1 MRLARYLTAFPVLL
15 LAAGGAPAQAR
26 DGEWVSYRDAY
37 RAMVVFEKYGGA
49 KSLIQDELQVVPAE
63 KGAGA
68 DDLQLTLASGS
79 TQLHLPLDATG
90 RTLFPLHKAAYDEN
104 AALVLSRKG
113 GQFRVRPRVSILVRP
128 DGVYAAG
135 ELRAACEQALG
146 YARHVDPS
154 ARRMHCAGVRF
165 VFPKKGAETDA
176 RVRKADGAELALPM
190 VEGVAFPGDV
200 DASFPT
206 VTYRFGADERARMVT
221 FNAPLAIVPV
231 FE

>member
-1 MRLARYLTAFPVLL
+1 MRLARHLAAFPVLL
-15 LAAGGAPAQAR
+15 LAGGAAGAQAR
-26 DGEWVSYRDAY
+26 GGDWVSYRDAY

-49 KSLIQDELQVVPAE
+49 KSLIQDELQVVPEE
-63 KGAGA
+63 KGA

-90 RTLFPLHKAAYDEN
+90 RTLFPLHKSAYDEN

-113 GQFRVRPRVSILVRP
+113 GQFRIRPRVSIVVRP

-146 YARHVDPS
+146 YARHVDAS
-154 ARRMHCAGVRF
+154 ARRLQCAAVRF
-165 VFPKKGAETDA
+165 VFPKKDGAADA
-176 RVRKADGAELALPM
+176 RVRRGDGAELALPV
-190 VEGVAFPGDV
+190 VEGAAFPDDQ
-200 DASFPT
+200 DAGFPT
-206 VTYRFGADERARMVT
+206 VTYRFGADERARVVT
-221 FNAPLAIVPV
+221 YNAPLAIVPV

>member
-1 MRLARYLTAFPVLL
+1 MRLARHPAALTVLL
-15 LAAGGAPAQAR
+15 LAAGAASAQAR
-26 DGEWVSYRDAY
+26 GGDWVSYRDAY
-37 RAMVVFEKYGGA
+37 RAMVVFDKYGGA
-49 KSLIQDELQVVPAE
+49 KSLIQDELQVVPAQ

-79 TQLHLPLDATG
+79 TELHLPLDATG

-113 GQFRVRPRVSILVRP
+113 GTFQVRARVSIVVRP

-154 ARRMHCAGVRF
+154 ARRRQCAAVRF
-165 VFPKKGAETDA
+165 VFSKKSGEADA
-176 RVRKADGAELALPM
+176 RVRKADGAELALPV
-190 VEGVAFPGDV
+190 VEGVAFPGDL
-200 DASFPT
+200 DAGFPT
-206 VTYRFGADERARMVT
+206 VTYRFDADERARVVT
-221 FNAPLAIVPV
+221 YNAPLAIVPL